1 MRLDH
6 LLSKETSREANAFSG
21 NVLRSVQGKEVYRCV
36 IQFRGY
42 SEDVPKEEV
51 KSIWANSSAG

>member
-6 LLSKETSREANAFSG
+6 LLSKETSSRAKASTS
-21 NVLRSVQGKEVYRCV
+21 NVLRSVQGFTVNRSV

-42 SEDVPKEEV
+42 SEKKYLSRSEV
-51 KSIWANSSAG
+51 DMGQ